1 VKIIIKNKGLYFD
14 MLHDLLIRVIMM
26 TLVVVILAVSMM
38 SIPMLVIVRIF
49 IVIRL
54 SYLEN
59 IFGLD
64 SLINIIYLGLHEL

>member
-1 VKIIIKNKGLYFD
+1 

-38 SIPMLVIVRIF
+38 SIPMLVVVRIF

>member
-1 VKIIIKNKGLYFD
+1 

-59 IFGLD
+59 IFGLN
-64 SLINIIYLGLHEL
+64 SLVNIIYLGLHEL

>member
-1 VKIIIKNKGLYFD
+1 MKIIIKNKGLYFD

>member
-1 VKIIIKNKGLYFD
+1 

>member
-26 TLVVVILAVSMM
+26 TLVVVILVVSMM
-38 SIPMLVIVRIF
+38 SIPMLVVVRIV

>member
-1 VKIIIKNKGLYFD
+1 

-26 TLVVVILAVSMM
+26 TLVVVILVVSMM
-38 SIPMLVIVRIF
+38 SIPMLVVVRIF

>member
-1 VKIIIKNKGLYFD
+1 

-26 TLVVVILAVSMM
+26 TLVVVILVVSMM
-38 SIPMLVIVRIF
+38 SIPMLVVVRIF

-59 IFGLD
+59 IFGLN
-64 SLINIIYLGLHEL
+64 SLVNIIYLGLHEL